1 MTAVHVV
8 VPEGID
14 EPMRP
19 SGGNVYDR
27 KVCDGLA
34 ALGWSVKEHPARG
47 AWPASDRAA
56 RATLAALLSGV
67 SDGELVVV
75 DGLIA
80 SALPDVIV
88 PEVDRLRLVIVLH
101 MPLGGMSA
109 QAAEL
114 ERSVLSNVAA
124 VVTTSQWTR
133 RWVLDHYALRSE
145 RVHVAE
151 PGAEITDLASGT
163 PSGGSLLCVGAV
175 KPAKG
180 HDVLVM
186 ALATLQDLQWHCTCV
201 GAVDLDARFVERIRA
216 QAAESRIAGRLS
228 FLGPLKDSDLDS
240 AYNSADVLVSASR
253 AETYGMVV
261 TEALARGLPVVA
273 TNVGGVPEAL
283 DGSTDTT
290 RPGLLVAP
298 GDPNGLAAA
307 LREWLED
314 GDQRQ
319 RLRKAAQARRLALSD
334 WDHTARRL
342 ARVLDMVASG
352 DRSP

>member
-1 MTAVHVV
+1 MTTVHVV
-8 VPEGID
+8 VPDSID

-27 KVCDGLA
+27 KVCHGLA
-34 ALGWSVKEHPARG
+34 ALGWSVTEHPARG
-47 AWPASDRAA
+47 AWPAADRAA
-56 RATLAALLSGV
+56 RANLAALLGAV
-67 SDGELVVV
+67 PDGEIVLV

-80 SALPDVIV
+80 STLPDVIV

-101 MPLGGMSA
+101 MPLGDASP

-114 ERSVLSNVAA
+114 ERAVLSNVAA
-124 VVTTSQWTR
+124 VVTTSQWTK

-151 PGAEITDLASGT
+151 PGAEISALASGT

-175 KPAKG
+175 RPAKG
-180 HDVLVM
+180 HDVLVT
-186 ALATLQDLQWHCTCV
+186 ALATLQDLKWHCACV
-201 GAVDLDARFVERIRA
+201 GAVDLDPRFVERIRN
-216 QAAESRIAGRLS
+216 QAAVSGIAGRLS
-228 FLGPLKDSDLDS
+228 FTGPLKDNDLDS
-240 AYNSADVLVSASR
+240 AYAGADVLVSASR
-253 AETYGMVV
+253 AETYGMVL

-283 DGSTDTT
+283 DGSADTT

-298 GDPNGLAAA
+298 NDPHDLAAA

-319 RLRKAAQARRLALSD
+319 RLRKAAQARRLALCD

-342 ARVLDMVASG
+342 AGVLARVAS
-352 DRSP
+352 